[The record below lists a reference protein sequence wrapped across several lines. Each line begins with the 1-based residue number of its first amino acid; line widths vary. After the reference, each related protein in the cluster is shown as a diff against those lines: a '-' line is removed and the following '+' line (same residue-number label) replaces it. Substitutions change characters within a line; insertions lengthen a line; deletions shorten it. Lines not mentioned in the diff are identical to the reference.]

1 MNNEQENNTQQP
13 ADQPALRSEFS
24 ISGRQYS
31 LKPELT
37 TGEIAKLTKLFKPLI
52 AELRAELKDKTEDV
66 AAVATEVILY
76 ILENDLLPAVLL
88 IILKDYQPAELFESD
103 LPEINEAVTTFFLSR
118 LLKSNHYSAQWQTLT
133 KSSSGK
139 VNEPGV

>member
-1 MNNEQENNTQQP
+1 MNNEQVQP
-13 ADQPALRSEFS
+13 ADQQQLRTEFS
-24 ISGRQYS
+24 ISGRNYS

-37 TGEIAKLTKLFKPLI
+37 TGDIAKLTKLFKPL
-52 AELRAELKDKTEDV
+52 LSGLKDKTEDV
-66 AAVATEVILY
+66 GAVATEVILY
-76 ILENDLLPAVLL
+76 VLENDLLPAVLL

-103 LPEINEAVTTFFLSR
+103 LPEINEAVTTFFLTR
-118 LLKSNHYSAQWQTLT
+118 LLKSNHYFAQWQTLT

>member
-1 MNNEQENNTQQP
+1 MNNEQANNIVQP
-13 ADQPALRSEFS
+13 ADQPELRTEFS
-24 ISGRQYS
+24 ISGRNYS

-52 AELRAELKDKTEDV
+52 AGLKDKTEDV
-66 AAVATEVILY
+66 GAVATEVILY

-88 IILKDYQPAELFESD
+88 IILKDYEPAELYESD
-103 LPEINEAVTTFFLSR
+103 LPEINEAVTTFFLTR
-118 LLKSNHYSAQWQTLT
+118 LLKSKYYSAQWQTLT

-139 VNEPGV
+139 VNEPEV